1 MELPPALQA
10 LLQQLPQQRSGHA
23 MAAAESA
30 GAGNSALLGSGAPS
44 TPASPPTNGSSQ
56 HGALSGLEAA
66 AAAGSQA
73 LPLEVQAYLQQE
85 QQEQQQQQAAAAVA
99 AVAAAAQEQQAAL
112 GWAPAGGTG
121 AQGAEG
127 FAGCDAT
134 QAWPANSASVA
145 AFQSS
150 VYGWGGQPLPVEQAA
165 AAAAVTHGTLPQALF
180 SLQLPQCLQ
189 LQVLLAQQ
197 QLQQQQQ
204 QQAYACGAGFGQ
216 PGMPQA
222 SACVCYTCLT
232 KQNAVM
238 CWLSGGPLCHFLAC
252 C

>member
-1 MELPPALQA
+1 MQLPPALQA
-10 LLQQLPQQRSGHA
+10 LLQQLPQQRSGHSLA
-23 MAAAESA
+23 PAEPA
-30 GAGNSALLGSGAPS
+30 GAGNSTLLGSGGPS
-44 TPASPPTNGSSQ
+44 TLASPPTSGSSRPD
-56 HGALSGLEAA
+56 ALSGLEAA

-73 LPLEVQAYLQQE
+73 LPLEVQAYLQQ
-85 QQEQQQQQAAAAVA
+85 QQEQQQQAAAAVA

-112 GWAPAGGTG
+112 GRAPAGGAG

-127 FAGCDAT
+127 FTGCDAT

-145 AFQSS
+145 ALQSS
-150 VYGWGGQPLPVEQAA
+150 VYGWGGQPLPVEQQ

-180 SLQLPQCLQ
+180 SLQLPQRLQ

-197 QLQQQQQ
+197 QLQQQQQQ

-238 CWLSGGPLCHFLAC
+238 CWLSGGLCHFLEC